1 MDESELL
8 RRLLE
13 IGRDPELGEFEPG
26 PGLNLLEE
34 AVARLDLW
42 VSDVTDWFLSG
53 DPFTL
58 PFLAE
63 TAYTHWI
70 MALCCVL

>member
-13 IGRDPELGEFEPG
+13 IGRDPELGELEAG
-26 PGLNLLEE
+26 PDLNLLEKV
-34 AVARLDLW
+34 VAPLDLW
-42 VSDVTDWFLSG
+42 VSDVIDSFRVG
-53 DPFTL
+53 NPFTL
-58 PFLAE
+58 GFLAE

>member
-13 IGRDPELGEFEPG
+13 ICPDPELVEFEPG
-26 PGLNLLEE
+26 PDLNLLEK
-34 AVARLDLW
+34 AVVRLDLW
-42 VSDVTDWFLSG
+42 VSDVTDWFLFG
-53 DPFTL
+53 DPFAL